1 MLVRTQS
8 GHIIE
13 SGVAILSKLCRD
25 IFDKNWNTIFVLSL
39 EQYNRLD
46 HVKPVDRRIL
56 RAALALPYKTLGRL
70 TLTASHY
77 EDTQGLI
84 VV

>member
-1 MLVRTQS
+1 MLMRTKW

-13 SGVAILSKLCRD
+13 AGVEILSKLCRD
-25 IFDKNWNTIFVLSL
+25 IFDKNWNTIFVLSR

-46 HVKPVDRRIL
+46 RVKLVDRRIL
-56 RAALALPYKTLGRL
+56 RAALALPYKTLARL

-77 EDTQGLI
+77 ENRQGLI